1 MLCLSGFE
9 LYSRWVPL
17 TLVCFSLSSLLFR
30 YQIAFV
36 SCFFFCF
43 YSFAFFMCLCVRSRR
58 AFVFLKKLNVN
69 SVSSLDESGSLSKR

>member
-36 SCFFFCF
+36 SCFFFVF
-43 YSFAFFMCLCVRSRR
+43 ILSLFLCVG
-58 AFVFLKKLNVN
+58 VFD
-69 SVSSLDESGSLSKR
+69 LDVHLYF